1 MKRTKSEAHGNTN
14 NEMSSLVEALRKTGE
29 QLEELTA
36 RQVNTVVDGDARTLL
51 LRGTQEQLKE
61 NENPTQ
67 AGILNALPARIAL
80 LDTKGIIISVNDAW
94 VKFSLGNVNQG
105 LGNEVGQNYIDIFD
119 HALGDGFSESNL
131 VAEGIRSVL
140 DGERKNFSIE
150 YTCPSI
156 TEQRWFELIVT
167 PLREDRQMGA
177 VVMHLNITERKL
189 MERSVQAGKKRLR
202 DLIDGLGPSIF
213 VGLMT
218 PQGIL
223 IEANRP
229 ALAAA
234 GLALED
240 VVGKPFDETY
250 WWAYSS
256 EIQQQLR
263 EAIARAAVGE
273 ASRYD
278 VQVRAAEGLLIDV
291 DFSLQPTWDEFGK
304 IAYLVPSASV
314 ITDRKRME
322 DALRESERK
331 FQQLTA
337 NITDVFWIRSA
348 DMRHVQYVSPAVE
361 RIWGRSIESQYANPD
376 QWSDFILPEDRARV
390 LSAFERLAG
399 DVANIDIEYRILRP
413 SGEIRWIRVRGFQMR
428 DHEDKIVGHSGIVT
442 DITDGKQTQIALQ
455 ESEGRY
461 RSLVEL
467 SPESIILIRNEKI
480 LFANPAAYKMVG
492 ANSKQ
497 DVIGKS
503 ILDFVH
509 PDFRQI
515 AKMRLRNNS
524 EQGGLLPF
532 IEEKLL
538 KLDGTVIDVEIRG
551 GSIIYEDEPVTFSS
565 IRDITERKRVAVA
578 LRTSLEEFRTL
589 AEAMPQMVWITDA
602 DGKNIYFNQQWIN
615 YTGLTFEESL
625 GDGWNKPFHPEDR
638 QRAWDAWQHA
648 IARIDVYTL
657 ECRLRRADGVY
668 RWWLIRGVPM
678 KDDAGK
684 ILKWFGTCT
693 DIHDLKIIEEVLFLE
708 KETAQVRLNSIG
720 DAVACTDLLGNIT
733 FLNSVAEKMTGW
745 TFEESKG
752 HRISEVLRINSA
764 GDREIISNRIEELIE
779 QGTTVILPYNCTL
792 VLRDEIEIPI
802 EGSIAPIRSRE
813 SRTTGAIMVVR
824 DVSTARAMSQQ
835 MMHLAEHDLLT
846 GLPNRLLLNDRVKQA
861 IALAPRHQKQI
872 ALLFLDLDGFKHI
885 NDSLGHSIGDKL
897 LQSTAKRLERCV
909 RVADTVSR
917 QGGDEF
923 VVLLSEV
930 EHPEDVAITA
940 RRMLKAVA
948 EPQSIDLHDLH
959 ITTSIGLSVYPD
971 DGLDAETLIKN
982 ADTAKSQAKDN
993 GRQSYQFFKPAMNA
1007 RAVERHSIEENLRRA
1022 LERQEFALH
1031 YQPKVNL
1038 KTGQIVGAEAL
1049 IRWTHPT
1056 RGSISPAQFIPVAE
1070 DCGLILPISQWVF
1083 REACRQTRAWA
1094 DANLP
1099 PVTMAVNIS
1108 AMEFRQDGF
1117 LEDILGI
1124 LKETGLDPRLLELEL
1139 TEGILMKRAESAASV
1154 LQSLRSRG
1162 VSISVDDFGTGY
1174 SSLSY
1179 LRKFPIDAIKIDQS
1193 FVHQITMTPEDTTI
1207 VSAIISMGRSMN
1219 LRVIAEGVETEQE
1232 LAFLQAHHCDE
1243 AQGYYFSRPVPAQQ
1257 FAKLLET
1264 GVPEAIPH

>member
-1 MKRTKSEAHGNTN
+1 M
-14 NEMSSLVEALRKTGE
+14 
-29 QLEELTA
+29 
-36 RQVNTVVDGDARTLL
+36 
-51 LRGTQEQLKE
+51 
-61 NENPTQ
+61 
-67 AGILNALPARIAL
+67 
-80 LDTKGIIISVNDAW
+80 
-94 VKFSLGNVNQG
+94 
-105 LGNEVGQNYIDIFD
+105 GNEVGQNYIDIFD
-119 HALGDGFSESNL
+119 HALGDGFSESHL

-322 DALRESERK
+322 NALRESERK

-348 DMRHVQYVSPAVE
+348 DMRHVQYVSPAFE

-657 ECRLRRADGVY
+657 ECRLRRKDGIY

-678 KDDAGK
+678 KDDDGK

-752 HRISEVLRINSA
+752 HRISEVFRINSA
-764 GDREIISNRIEELIE
+764 GDREIISNRIEELIRARHDR
-779 QGTTVILPYNCTL
+779 N
-792 VLRDEIEIPI
+792 
-802 EGSIAPIRSRE
+802 IA
-813 SRTTGAIMVVR
+813 V
-824 DVSTARAMSQQ
+824 
-835 MMHLAEHDLLT
+835 
-846 GLPNRLLLNDRVKQA
+846 
-861 IALAPRHQKQI
+861 
-872 ALLFLDLDGFKHI
+872 
-885 NDSLGHSIGDKL
+885 
-897 LQSTAKRLERCV
+897 
-909 RVADTVSR
+909 
-917 QGGDEF
+917 
-923 VVLLSEV
+923 
-930 EHPEDVAITA
+930 
-940 RRMLKAVA
+940 
-948 EPQSIDLHDLH
+948 
-959 ITTSIGLSVYPD
+959 
-971 DGLDAETLIKN
+971 
-982 ADTAKSQAKDN
+982 
-993 GRQSYQFFKPAMNA
+993 
-1007 RAVERHSIEENLRRA
+1007 
-1022 LERQEFALH
+1022 
-1031 YQPKVNL
+1031 
-1038 KTGQIVGAEAL
+1038 
-1049 IRWTHPT
+1049 
-1056 RGSISPAQFIPVAE
+1056 
-1070 DCGLILPISQWVF
+1070 
-1083 REACRQTRAWA
+1083 
-1094 DANLP
+1094 
-1099 PVTMAVNIS
+1099 
-1108 AMEFRQDGF
+1108 
-1117 LEDILGI
+1117 
-1124 LKETGLDPRLLELEL
+1124 
-1139 TEGILMKRAESAASV
+1139 
-1154 LQSLRSRG
+1154 
-1162 VSISVDDFGTGY
+1162 
-1174 SSLSY
+1174 
-1179 LRKFPIDAIKIDQS
+1179 
-1193 FVHQITMTPEDTTI
+1193 
-1207 VSAIISMGRSMN
+1207 
-1219 LRVIAEGVETEQE
+1219 
-1232 LAFLQAHHCDE
+1232 
-1243 AQGYYFSRPVPAQQ
+1243 
-1257 FAKLLET
+1257 
-1264 GVPEAIPH
+1264 

>member
-1 MKRTKSEAHGNTN
+1 
-14 NEMSSLVEALRKTGE
+14 MSSLVEALRKTGE
-29 QLEELTA
+29 QLEELTVK
-36 RQVNTVVDGDARTLL
+36 QVNTVVDGDGRTLL

-348 DMRHVQYVSPAVE
+348 DMRHVQYVSPAFE

-733 FLNSVAEKMTGW
+733 FLNSVAEK
-745 TFEESKG
+745 
-752 HRISEVLRINSA
+752 
-764 GDREIISNRIEELIE
+764 
-779 QGTTVILPYNCTL
+779 
-792 VLRDEIEIPI
+792 
-802 EGSIAPIRSRE
+802 
-813 SRTTGAIMVVR
+813 
-824 DVSTARAMSQQ
+824 
-835 MMHLAEHDLLT
+835 
-846 GLPNRLLLNDRVKQA
+846 
-861 IALAPRHQKQI
+861 
-872 ALLFLDLDGFKHI
+872 
-885 NDSLGHSIGDKL
+885 
-897 LQSTAKRLERCV
+897 
-909 RVADTVSR
+909 
-917 QGGDEF
+917 
-923 VVLLSEV
+923 
-930 EHPEDVAITA
+930 
-940 RRMLKAVA
+940 
-948 EPQSIDLHDLH
+948 
-959 ITTSIGLSVYPD
+959 
-971 DGLDAETLIKN
+971 
-982 ADTAKSQAKDN
+982 
-993 GRQSYQFFKPAMNA
+993 
-1007 RAVERHSIEENLRRA
+1007 
-1022 LERQEFALH
+1022 
-1031 YQPKVNL
+1031 
-1038 KTGQIVGAEAL
+1038 
-1049 IRWTHPT
+1049 
-1056 RGSISPAQFIPVAE
+1056 
-1070 DCGLILPISQWVF
+1070 
-1083 REACRQTRAWA
+1083 
-1094 DANLP
+1094 
-1099 PVTMAVNIS
+1099 
-1108 AMEFRQDGF
+1108 
-1117 LEDILGI
+1117 
-1124 LKETGLDPRLLELEL
+1124 
-1139 TEGILMKRAESAASV
+1139 
-1154 LQSLRSRG
+1154 
-1162 VSISVDDFGTGY
+1162 
-1174 SSLSY
+1174 
-1179 LRKFPIDAIKIDQS
+1179 
-1193 FVHQITMTPEDTTI
+1193 
-1207 VSAIISMGRSMN
+1207 
-1219 LRVIAEGVETEQE
+1219 
-1232 LAFLQAHHCDE
+1232 
-1243 AQGYYFSRPVPAQQ
+1243 
-1257 FAKLLET
+1257 
-1264 GVPEAIPH
+1264 